1 MRKHKPSC
9 FSSSR
14 RLHGFAAFRNRKGH
28 KSWYPERCEPLLLW
42 VGSTVW
48 AASAKLMFLIKNFTD
63 FFIFFF
69 PPGKTLLF
77 NPQPRLQAP
86 PFAFGAVQTSK
97 TTPRNDKI
105 CHRDGWGYS
114 RKKNEGA
121 IHSFSLEFITIKT
134 KGNLY
139 CVANAK

>member
-1 MRKHKPSC
+1 MLR
-9 FSSSR
+9 
-14 RLHGFAAFRNRKGH
+14 
-28 KSWYPERCEPLLLW
+28 W
-42 VGSTVW
+42 VRSGVQ
-48 AASAKLMFLIKNFTD
+48 AASAKLVFLIKNFTD
-63 FFIFFF
+63 FFA
-69 PPGKTLLF
+69 GKTLLF

-97 TTPRNDKI
+97 MTPRNDKI

-139 CVANAK
+139 CAVNTKYTGLKGKGKSVT